1 MQVCKLWGLEFRDV
15 TPVTAGVTS
24 VTSYILV
31 SDMSPF
37 QLYLYHTLSITIF
50 SDTILTILLSSKIRA
65 AMAN

>member
-50 SDTILTILLSSKIRA
+50 SDIFLTILLSSKIRA